1 VNPSQ
6 PCVSRRSNCNM
17 LPSNLRPYGLEY
29 RMAEKM
35 RKYFWDC
42 LLPLGLCVSLT
53 FGELLPAAL
62 AQNATPRIDII
73 VVEGEGATINAH
85 QRASKDPVV
94 RVEDDDHQPMP
105 NVVVVFTL
113 PLSGASGE
121 FANGSKTLT
130 VVTDKAGVAAARGI
144 KANDVAG
151 NLQIYVTASS
161 HGLRA
166 RGLINMVVEA
176 PLGSKPASASSQTS
190 KSSGKL
196 KWILLGIL
204 AAGGAGAGA
213 YYLSSRSSNSSVSVS
228 AGTVVFGSPR

>member
-1 VNPSQ
+1 
-6 PCVSRRSNCNM
+6 
-17 LPSNLRPYGLEY
+17 L
-29 RMAEKM
+29 
-35 RKYFWDC
+35 
-42 LLPLGLCVSLT
+42 
-53 FGELLPAAL
+53 GELLPAAF
-62 AQNATPRIDII
+62 AQNVPSRIDVV
-73 VVEGEGATINAH
+73 VVEGEGATINVR
-85 QRASKDPVV
+85 QRATKDPVV
-94 RVEDDDHQPMP
+94 RVEDDDHQPLP

-130 VVTDKAGVAAARGI
+130 VVTDKGGLAAARGI
-144 KANDVAG
+144 KANDVPG
-151 NLQIYVTASS
+151 KLQIYVTASS

-166 RGLINMVVEA
+166 RSLINLVVEA
-176 PLGSKPASASSQTS
+176 PPGAKPSSPTAQTS

-213 YYLSSRSSNSSVSVS
+213 YYLSSRSSNSSVNVS